1 MQVYRS
7 AGDALG
13 DYAGDLA
20 KKKKNFSQNNSFI
33 SPAADEVINQQGR
46 R

>member
-7 AGDALG
+7 AGDARG

-20 KKKKNFSQNNSFI
+20 KKKTLAKTTHSFL
-33 SPAADEVINQQGR
+33 PPLMK
-46 R
+46 

>member
-20 KKKKNFSQNNSFI
+20 KKKNTLAKTTHSFL
-33 SPAADEVINQQGR
+33 PPLMK
-46 R
+46 

>member
-20 KKKKNFSQNNSFI
+20 KKKKKTLAKTTHSFL
-33 SPAADEVINQQGR
+33 PPLMK
-46 R
+46 